1 MRNDRR
7 ACLARGGEA
16 GEMNAACG
24 KNEPTA
30 ATMPERGFG
39 LGIVA
44 EILQGRLEWIARP
57 EREAFMATL
66 LHNAK
71 YS

>member
-1 MRNDRR
+1 
-7 ACLARGGEA
+7 
-16 GEMNAACG
+16 MNAACG